1 MNQVERI
8 LPARNRT
15 SRLHHLV
22 NAALRE
28 FWASATAG
36 RDITPLLT
44 VEGVRTVSGFDAY
57 RVAALVGKYMRAL
70 VDAAT
75 GTSLSPLPRR
85 VVVHLTGCGGRWD
98 RPACVQ
104 GARTTCRNRAN
115 LESGVSSIQF
125 RVLKSDIRGTM
136 AEKRRKRM
144 QGSTTT
150 TTRVEVTFPPFQ
162 PLPQRIHQ
170 QIP

>member
-1 MNQVERI
+1 MNQVERVLPAL
-8 LPARNRT
+8 LPARNHT

-136 AEKRRKRM
+136 A
-144 QGSTTT
+144 
-150 TTRVEVTFPPFQ
+150 
-162 PLPQRIHQ
+162 
-170 QIP
+170 